1 MTGFHVVT
9 DLDGTWLPG
18 PGQAADL
25 RCLEAAIRDCP
36 GAVLTFATGRTFIV
50 ALEAIA
56 QYDLMLPHYLIT
68 DVGTALFHRAPGGG
82 WAEDA
87 GWTERIL
94 EVWDPEGADALVA
107 RGLPPSVQL
116 QPGVAPIRRLALQR
130 ADGQDMARGER
141 ELTAACAA
149 VGLRADILPSHD
161 LYFDVLPRGVHK
173 GAALAFLQASMA
185 LPRPT
190 VGCGDSAND
199 LGLFKAADHPVLM
212 LGGLA
217 DAEVPAEVLGRA
229 LRGAFP
235 GPRGIHQALVDLGLL
250 KPILEGVHG
259 H

>member
-1 MTGFHVVT
+1 MAGFHIVT

-18 PGQAADL
+18 PGQVPDL
-25 RCLEAAIRDCP
+25 RRLEAALRNCP
-36 GAVLTFATGRTFIV
+36 EAVLTFATGRTFTV

-56 QYDLMLPHYLIT
+56 QHDLMLPHHLIT

-82 WAEDA
+82 WVEDPE
-87 GWTERIL
+87 WTERVL
-94 EVWDPEGADALVA
+94 AVWDPSVAEAVVA

-130 ADGQDMARGER
+130 ADGQDMGLGAR
-141 ELTAACAA
+141 ELIAACAA
-149 VGLRADILPSHD
+149 AGLQADILPSHD
-161 LYFDVLPRGVHK
+161 LYFDVLPKGIHK
-173 GAALAFLQASMA
+173 GAALAFLQASRS

-199 LGLFKAADHPVLM
+199 LGLFEAADHPVLM

-217 DAEVPAEVLGRA
+217 DAEVPAGVLRKA
-229 LRGAFP
+229 RRGAYA
-235 GPRGIHQALVDLGLL
+235 GPRGIHQALLDLGLL
-250 KPILEGVHG
+250 NPELEGVHD